1 MTTIGLDNTGFLK
14 FDMDIEMGDKNV
26 FNTTGSQLWRK
37 VVLLFDAELKAQY
50 SLMRQDRFTVDNIMK
65 YLYGEQISQI
75 PAYYYNKDMQ
85 TKYLNFGSSY
95 LYALHGSGEQHIRK
109 WIRERLM
116 YCDTL
121 LGYRASS
128 SDYITLRSSK
138 LGEVYLDVETYIP
151 MYLSIKWRDEA
162 NNTGLQ
168 TKRVGRGEKVR
179 FTYNMPTAT
188 DQEIIVYAGHYLK
201 SLGDVSNL
209 QPTSMLIAN
218 ADRLTEIECHSPNLI
233 NTDLSECTKLQ
244 RIDLSDCTALG
255 TGIGA
260 QPILNIQ
267 NCKYLRYCDCRNTQ
281 LTAIYTMQAGGNLEE
296 IYYPQ
301 STQVVQL
308 TNQTYLHTIGLPST
322 SPCKNLANVQITN
335 CNAIK
340 RLSSETTALDFNTL
354 KYVQNLNITNSLSG
368 LNSMQFNG
376 FDKLKNVTLSSLKEL
391 NSIGFEDM
399 MPVTTT
405 STLKNITISDCPLI
419 TSLSFNVSSDDYKVA
434 FASNGKLD
442 LGGLQS
448 LKSIECNT
456 SVKGLDTLIVPTSLT
471 DLRFTTEHGDGI
483 NEIKNI
489 WSASA
494 VHNNDGFEGI
504 DFQDMTIE
512 FIDMLGLNG
521 ISNAI
526 NFHIAPKTQNPNLN
540 TARDGST
547 DKPWFHPIGSIDL
560 SNYTGLMIGMLR
572 GVDLNKLDVVINT
585 NRDQVDLTSLFECAT
600 LPTAQN
606 IVTKTNNILAKFPK
620 SVIWDYMFRGCDL
633 SFSPK
638 DITIPNRG
646 LSLKGMYK
654 DSNVTEDVSL
664 PNVIMAVDE
673 MFMNCTG
680 ITTYEENWLKTYAK
694 IAYTVPASNGTSGSW
709 DDNGNYTEGTNYNQ
723 FLYTLSD
730 GEKVFK
736 IMTTGTGVVRIN
748 YFHNASF
755 MSRVVYTPKF
765 DSYPYVVTIPDG
777 CNKVI
782 FVCDKTIG
790 FASEGTITTSN
801 CYTNTGGVLSEIPVS
816 WGGYGLDK
824 NVTSIYVIDT
834 THLTNTTT
842 FNLVL
847 NDNQAGIT
855 DWGDGITNSEK
866 SHTYAEHGV
875 YTIKTKSWSNG
886 TPSDDLK
893 NALIEVKQIKLIGHN
908 GNSKDYSNA
917 FNGCTNLRKVTTYD
931 LAPTNCQNMF
941 YNCTSLTEIVGLDTW
956 DMSNCNS
963 ISGAFQ
969 SCTSLTTIPTIPNG
983 VPDMNSTFRDC
994 SSLTSVPNIPNSVT
1008 NMNGTFYGCTS
1019 LTTIPNMPNSV
1030 TNMYFTFCS
1039 CSSLTT
1045 VPNISNSVTNM
1056 IGAFQ
1061 GCTSLTSVPTIPNS
1075 VTSMRN
1081 TFTGCSSLAIVH
1093 NISNSVTDMT
1103 GTFFNCTSLTSVP
1116 TIPNSVTSMDR
1127 TFRNCVLL
1135 TEVNLSNCDFNNITS
1150 FADIFNN
1157 CTSLTRVTLNNI
1169 TDTSTREAG
1178 AGLRLALNSI
1188 PQPVEIVMDEIAMT
1202 DFSNLFQGVTKIKND
1217 IVFPTNATN
1226 VSNCFK
1232 GCTSMTHVHSNWKT
1246 EYTAMENT
1254 TDCYAGCT
1262 GITHC
1267 DGVDLGVNEYIT
1279 GLDEVP
1285 TAWGGYG
1292 FLKTV
1297 TSILVFEIPS
1307 DNYTLTLLD
1316 QLMSSF
1322 AGGSDYSYY
1331 NKINW
1336 GDGTITEGEISHTYT
1351 TAGTYTLK
1359 GHYFMG
1365 QWKPTASMKET
1376 LTEIKQIPK
1385 YKKLTTSNRYLA
1397 TGCTKLKKVTIN
1409 DFISNDNDNGLTS
1422 AFQECTALEEV
1433 YIKSSLDYYTKGIEL
1448 RNAFQSCNSLKTVTM
1463 IGFKPNGCSQIFYNC
1478 SSLTEIIGLDTWDM
1492 SNCTNISNMF
1502 TGCNVLGDNTFL
1514 TMSEWN
1520 VAKITTYNSTF
1531 QGCKA
1536 MTNNNFMSSW
1546 EMSNCQGLMSTFQD
1560 CTGLIELDLSN
1571 KFLTGLNN
1579 IRQLCYN
1586 CTNLQTINLT
1596 NFIDKDNYSGELT
1609 TTFYS
1614 TQNPFDNCSSLQNNP
1629 YLQIGIGLASIS
1641 FWGLTCVPPDIL
1653 DLSEINTSNLQSFR
1667 YTGTATQIIGI
1678 HSNVPWVMSFRY
1690 ATGVTVVKDLY
1701 YKHGDIDFYY
1711 YNAPAPNTF
1720 INFVTKEGSTA
1731 YKAEN
1736 FGALGSSN
1744 SINHVLKLSNTNY
1757 NVNTFITLFNCLYDY
1772 ASEGTSANYTL
1783 TLGNNLARLTDEQIV
1798 IATNK
1803 GWCIKGTNAV
1813 AVPAGMDL
1821 SSLSTDNNV
1830 TKLYVQLTSENSTSR
1845 IAELCAKYPNITEV
1859 YLFEDG
1865 TITEAVDIFT
1875 GVDNNIKA
1883 QITKVVFMEGYFNNV
1898 TLDIREYGLLDE
1910 LPVAWGGFGFSKDV
1924 TSIIVV
1930 EIPSNNYEFLISTY
1944 NSSMI
1949 STGTINWGDGT
1960 VTTGSR
1966 THTYATAGT
1975 YTIKAHIALGYYDP
1989 SDSIRNCLIE
1999 VKQIALSGIDKMFNL
2014 SFSNCTKLTK
2024 VTAYNLAP
2032 KRCDNMFKK
2041 CSLLTE
2047 IVGLDTWDMSNCTNF
2062 DEMFSGASYPVNGI
2076 FPDNFFYGGTMNGT
2090 FQNNNSL
2097 ISIDLSNQGK
2107 FTHISN
2113 ICRGCS
2119 NLETVNFNNLDLTET
2134 ANFGQKRILDDCNKF
2149 RVLNMSN
2156 CIFGE
2161 DYDVSGFI
2169 DDASSLIEYN
2179 FRGSTGSFLYFNV
2192 FTHYN
2197 MVGVTTIDWGNI
2209 KLKDFDCGQDLPNLT
2224 VQSLLNTLNAL
2235 YDYVSEGNADVH
2247 TCRIGSVALAK
2258 LTDEQIAIATNKGWT
2273 LQ

>member
-1 MTTIGLDNTGFLK
+1 
-14 FDMDIEMGDKNV
+14 MGDKNV
-26 FNTTGSQLWRK
+26 FNTTGSQLWKK
-37 VVLLFDAELKAQY
+37 VVLLFDAELKTQY

-85 TKYLNFGSSY
+85 SKYLNFGSSY

-218 ADRLTEIECHSPNLI
+218 ADRLTEITCHSPNLI

-267 NCKYLRYCDCRNTQ
+267 NCKYLRYCNCMNTQ

-296 IYYPQ
+296 IYYPET
-301 STQVVQL
+301 TQVVQL
-308 TNQTYLHTIGLPST
+308 TNQTYLHTVGIPYGYNDLLKSINEYYQNVSYSYFNSTYDKPSITENAGSDVVSVRTKIPVEYGVTYTLVMGSNIGSCYVWEFDKNDKFVNRPIAECLGYGETRCNYTPTNDRVKYVCLGFEINNWSIFKKNARLCK
-322 SPCKNLANVQITN
+322 SEEVNVFKYCKNLANVQISN

-340 RLSSETTALDFNTL
+340 YLQYPFRPNDTINFDSL

-376 FDKLKNVTLSSLKEL
+376 FDKLRNVTLSSLKEL
-391 NSIGFEDM
+391 DTIGFEDM

-434 FASNGKLD
+434 FASGGKLD

-489 WSASA
+489 WSASV

-540 TARDGST
+540 TARDGSES
-547 DKPWFHPIGSIDL
+547 KPWFHPIGSIDL

-585 NRDQVDLTSLFECAT
+585 DRDQTDLTSLFECAT

-620 SVIWDYMFRGCDL
+620 SVIWDYMFKGCDL

-680 ITTYEENWLKTYAK
+680 ITTYEKNWLKTYAK
-694 IAYTVPASNGTSGSW
+694 LTFTVPTSNGTSGSW

-723 FLYTLSD
+723 FLYTPSD
-730 GEKVFK
+730 GERAFK

-748 YFHNASF
+748 YFYNASF
-755 MSRVVYTPKF
+755 MSRIVYTPEF

-782 FVCDKTIG
+782 FVCDKTIR
-790 FASEGTITTSN
+790 FASEGAITTSN
-801 CYTNTGGVLSEIPVS
+801 CYTNTGGALSEIPVS

-834 THLTNTTT
+834 THLTNTTA

-847 NDNQAGIT
+847 QDNQAGIT
-855 DWGDGITNSEK
+855 DWGDGVTNSEK

-875 YTIKTKSWSNG
+875 YTIKTKSWANG
-886 TPSDDLK
+886 VPSDDLK
-893 NALIEVKQIKLIGHN
+893 TALIEVKQIKIGHN
-908 GNSKDYSNA
+908 GNSRNYSNA
-917 FNGCTNLRKVTTYD
+917 FNGCSKLTKVTAYD
-931 LAPTNCQNMF
+931 LAPTDCNSMF
-941 YNCTSLTEIVGLDTW
+941 NGCSSLTEIIGVDTW
-956 DMSNCNS
+956 DMSNCSNINAMFKSCYKLSNLNDAENWVFNRQTSLSEVFRECNS
-963 ISGAFQ
+963 LVSFDTSNWNVSSNNLMTIFYGCSKLETLNVSGIDVSSNTDFMQ
-969 SCTSLTTIPTIPNG
+969 YTFGECPKLTTIIGLDTW
-983 VPDMNSTFRDC
+983 
-994 SSLTSVPNIPNSVT
+994 
-1008 NMNGTFYGCTS
+1008 
-1019 LTTIPNMPNSV
+1019 
-1030 TNMYFTFCS
+1030 
-1039 CSSLTT
+1039 
-1045 VPNISNSVTNM
+1045 NISNTANLLAVFSN
-1056 IGAFQ
+1056 
-1061 GCTSLTSVPTIPNS
+1061 CPSLTELNLSNWNFSKVVGAT
-1075 VTSMRN
+1075 N
-1081 TFTGCSSLAIVH
+1081 TFQ
-1093 NISNSVTDMT
+1093 
-1103 GTFFNCTSLTSVP
+1103 NCTSLTK
-1116 TIPNSVTSMDR
+1116 I
-1127 TFRNCVLL
+1127 
-1135 TEVNLSNCDFNNITS
+1135 
-1150 FADIFNN
+1150 
-1157 CTSLTRVTLNNI
+1157 TLNNI
-1169 TDTSTREAG
+1169 VDTSTREAG
-1178 AGLRLALNSI
+1178 VGLRRALNTL
-1188 PQPVEIVMDEIAMT
+1188 PQPVEIVMDEFAMT

-1232 GCTSMTHVHSNWKT
+1232 GCTGMTHVHSNWNNEYEENTKSKT
-1246 EYTAMENT
+1246 PTLIYSNSTNGSYEVVSSSNYIRVQVNRNTSSDNSVYPVIQVNGKDVSLYQYKIVSANDGTLVGGTGYQYSSDYIYIGENNSFTISFSESNTSIYIYACPGVMMT
-1254 TDCYAGCT
+1254 TDCYSGCT

-1267 DGVDLGVNEYIT
+1267 DEVDLGVNEYTT

-1285 TAWGGYG
+1285 YTWGGYS
-1292 FLKTV
+1292 FFKTV

-1307 DNYTLTLLD
+1307 DNYTLTLLN
-1316 QLMSSF
+1316 QLMSTF

-1331 NKINW
+1331 NKVNW

-1359 GHYFMG
+1359 GHYYMG
-1365 QWKPTASMKET
+1365 QWEPTASMKET
-1376 LTEIKQIPK
+1376 LIEIKQIPK
-1385 YKKLTTSNRYLA
+1385 YRKYMTSNRYLA
-1397 TGCTKLKKVTIN
+1397 TKCTKLKKVTIN
-1409 DFISNDNDNGLTS
+1409 DFISNDGDNGLYG
-1422 AFQECTALEEV
+1422 AFNGCTALEEV
-1433 YIKSSLDYYTKGIEL
+1433 YIKSSLNYYTKGIQI
-1448 RNAFQSCNSLKTVTM
+1448 NDVFSGCTSLKVVTL
-1463 IGFKPNGCSQIFYNC
+1463 IGLKVYNTYNIFNNCYSLVEINGLDTCDFSSSNLLNGAFYNC
-1478 SSLTEIIGLDTWDM
+1478 RSLPDSQFAKL
-1492 SNCTNISNMF
+1492 SNINTSNINNYS
-1502 TGCNVLGDNTFL
+1502 NTF
-1514 TMSEWN
+1514 N
-1520 VAKITTYNSTF
+1520 
-1531 QGCKA
+1531 GCDL
-1536 MTNNNFMSSW
+1536 MTNNNFMKNWVIKDNSSF
-1546 EMSNCQGLMSTFQD
+1546 ENTFANCDNLLTV
-1560 CTGLIELDLSN
+1560 DLSERY
-1571 KFLTGLNN
+1571 LTKVSS
-1579 IRQLCYN
+1579 IRYMFSSCPKLK
-1586 CTNLQTINLT
+1586 TINLENFLDSSNFSDCNIT
-1596 NFIDKDNYSGELT
+1596 NNTWSAER
-1609 TTFYS
+1609 
-1614 TQNPFDNCSSLQNNP
+1614 PFNDCRALEYNP
-1629 YLQIGIGLASIS
+1629 YEYLKDIPLVGIYFFISDNNVFPSIM
-1641 FWGLTCVPPDIL
+1641 
-1653 DLSEINTSNLQSFR
+1653 DLSTYNTSNIRIINTSGNK
-1667 YTGTATQIIGI
+1667 TIEQIIGVNANNPWDFTFRD
-1678 HSNVPWVMSFRY
+1678 SNVRVLNN
-1690 ATGVTVVKDLY
+1690 LY
-1701 YKHGDIDFYY
+1701 YRHANLQYFYY
-1711 YNAPAPNTF
+1711 NSPLPNTD
-1720 INFVTKEGSTA
+1720 ITFVTKEGSTA

-1736 FGALGSSN
+1736 FGGQN
-1744 SINHVLKLSNTNY
+1744 DTNGINNLLKLNSTNY
-1757 NVNTFITLFNCLYDY
+1757 TVNTFVSLFNCLYDY

-1783 TLGNNLARLTDEQIV
+1783 NL
-1798 IATNK
+1798 
-1803 GWCIKGTNAV
+1803 
-1813 AVPAGMDL
+1813 
-1821 SSLSTDNNV
+1821 
-1830 TKLYVQLTSENSTSR
+1830 
-1845 IAELCAKYPNITEV
+1845 
-1859 YLFEDG
+1859 
-1865 TITEAVDIFT
+1865 
-1875 GVDNNIKA
+1875 
-1883 QITKVVFMEGYFNNV
+1883 
-1898 TLDIREYGLLDE
+1898 
-1910 LPVAWGGFGFSKDV
+1910 
-1924 TSIIVV
+1924 
-1930 EIPSNNYEFLISTY
+1930 
-1944 NSSMI
+1944 
-1949 STGTINWGDGT
+1949 
-1960 VTTGSR
+1960 
-1966 THTYATAGT
+1966 
-1975 YTIKAHIALGYYDP
+1975 
-1989 SDSIRNCLIE
+1989 
-1999 VKQIALSGIDKMFNL
+1999 
-2014 SFSNCTKLTK
+2014 
-2024 VTAYNLAP
+2024 
-2032 KRCDNMFKK
+2032 
-2041 CSLLTE
+2041 
-2047 IVGLDTWDMSNCTNF
+2047 
-2062 DEMFSGASYPVNGI
+2062 
-2076 FPDNFFYGGTMNGT
+2076 
-2090 FQNNNSL
+2090 
-2097 ISIDLSNQGK
+2097 
-2107 FTHISN
+2107 
-2113 ICRGCS
+2113 
-2119 NLETVNFNNLDLTET
+2119 
-2134 ANFGQKRILDDCNKF
+2134 
-2149 RVLNMSN
+2149 
-2156 CIFGE
+2156 
-2161 DYDVSGFI
+2161 
-2169 DDASSLIEYN
+2169 
-2179 FRGSTGSFLYFNV
+2179 GSTN
-2192 FTHYN
+2192 
-2197 MVGVTTIDWGNI
+2197 
-2209 KLKDFDCGQDLPNLT
+2209 
-2224 VQSLLNTLNAL
+2224 
-2235 YDYVSEGNADVH
+2235 
-2247 TCRIGSVALAK
+2247 LAK

-2273 LQ
+2273 IQ

>member
-37 VVLLFDAELKAQY
+37 VVLLFDAELKQQY

-85 TKYLNFGSSY
+85 AKYLNFGSSY

-179 FTYNMPTAT
+179 FTYNMPTET

-267 NCKYLRYCDCRNTQ
+267 NCKYLRYCNCMNTQ

-322 SPCKNLANVQITN
+322 NPCKNLADVQITN

-340 RLSSETTALDFNTL
+340 TLSSETIALDFNTL

-391 NSIGFEDM
+391 DSIGFEDM

-540 TARDGST
+540 TARDGSI

-572 GVDLNKLDVVINT
+572 GIDLNKLDVVINT

-620 SVIWDYMFRGCDL
+620 SVIWDYMFRGCNL

-680 ITTYEENWLKTYAK
+680 ITTYEKNWLKTYAK
-694 IAYTVPASNGTSGSW
+694 IAYTVPTSNGTSGFW

-730 GEKVFK
+730 GEKAFK

-755 MSRVVYTPKF
+755 ISRVVYTPKF

-790 FASEGTITTSN
+790 FTSEGTITTSN
-801 CYTNTGGVLSEIPVS
+801 CYANTGGVLSEIPVS

-847 NDNQAGIT
+847 QDNQVGIT
-855 DWGDGITNSEK
+855 DWGDGVINSEK

-941 YNCTSLTEIVGLDTW
+941 YNCTSLTEVIGLDTW
-956 DMSNCNS
+956 DMSNCSSADSMFNN
-963 ISGAFQ
+963 
-969 SCTSLTTIPTIPNG
+969 CTSLTTIPNIPTG
-983 VPDMNSTFRDC
+983 VTSMQSTFQNC
-994 SSLTSVPNIPNSVT
+994 SSLTTVPNIPNSVT
-1008 NMNGTFYGCTS
+1008 NMNYTFQHCTS
-1019 LTTIPNMPNSV
+1019 LTTVPNIPDSATSM
-1030 TNMYFTFCS
+1030 FATFYG

-1045 VPNISNSVTNM
+1045 VPNIPNSVIDMGGTFRNCRLLTTIPNIPNSVINMEATFFNCLSLTTVPNVPNSVTNM
-1056 IGAFQ
+1056 Q
-1061 GCTSLTSVPTIPNS
+1061 
-1075 VTSMRN
+1075 N
-1081 TFTGCSSLAIVH
+1081 TFYGCIA
-1093 NISNSVTDMT
+1093 
-1103 GTFFNCTSLTSVP
+1103 
-1116 TIPNSVTSMDR
+1116 
-1127 TFRNCVLL
+1127 L
-1135 TEVNLSNCDFNNITS
+1135 TEVNLSNRDFNNITNFENVFDS
-1150 FADIFNN
+1150 CN
-1157 CTSLTRVTLNNI
+1157 SLTRVILNNI
-1169 TDTSTREAG
+1169 TDTSTREVG
-1178 AGLRLALNSI
+1178 AGLRYILNII
-1188 PQPVEIVMDEIAMT
+1188 PQPVEIVMDEITMS

-1232 GCTSMTHVHSNWKT
+1232 GCTSMTHIHSNWET

-1267 DGVDLGVNEYIT
+1267 DGVDLGVNEYIA

-1285 TAWGGYG
+1285 ISWGGYG
-1292 FLKTV
+1292 FFKTV

-1307 DNYTLTLLD
+1307 DNYTLTLND
-1316 QLMSSF
+1316 QLLSTF
-1322 AGGSDYSYY
+1322 HYNNDYSKY
-1331 NKINW
+1331 NRVSW
-1336 GDGTITEGEISHTYT
+1336 GDRTVTEGEISHTYA

-1359 GHYFMG
+1359 GHYYMG
-1365 QWKPTASMKET
+1365 QWEPTASIKET
-1376 LTEIKQIPK
+1376 LIEIKQIPK
-1385 YKKLTTSNRYLA
+1385 YYRYGTSHRYLA
-1397 TGCTKLKKVTIN
+1397 TKCTKLKKVTIN
-1409 DFISNDNDNGLTS
+1409 DFISNDNDNGLKV
-1422 AFQECTALEEV
+1422 AFQGCTALEEV

-1448 RNAFQSCNSLKTVTM
+1448 TQVFNGCKSLKTVTM
-1463 IGFKPNGCSQIFYNC
+1463 IGFKPRSCNQMFYNC
-1478 SSLTEIIGLDTWDM
+1478 SSLTEIVGMDTWDM
-1492 SNCTNISNMF
+1492 SNCDNISDMF
-1502 TGCNVLGDNTFL
+1502 NRCNVLGDNIFL
-1514 TMSEWN
+1514 TISEWN
-1520 VAKITTYNSTF
+1520 VAKTTNYNGTF
-1531 QGCKA
+1531 QNCKA

-1546 EMSNCQGLMSTFQD
+1546 EMSNCQGLMNTFQG

-1571 KFLTGLNN
+1571 RFLTRLGN
-1579 IRQLCYN
+1579 IRYLCAD

-1596 NFIDKDNYSGELT
+1596 NFIDKDNYSGSLT
-1609 TTFYS
+1609 TSFYA
-1614 TQNPFDNCSSLQNNP
+1614 TENPFNNCSSLQNNP

-1641 FWGLTCVPPDIL
+1641 FEGLTCVPDIL
-1653 DLSEINTSNLQSFR
+1653 DLSEIDTSNLQSL
-1667 YTGTATQIIGI
+1667 GVNKTATQIIGI
-1678 HSNVPWVMSFRY
+1678 HSNVPWSMSFRF

-1701 YKHGDIDFYY
+1701 YKHGDLDFYY

-1736 FGALGSSN
+1736 FGTLGSAN
-1744 SINHVLKLSNTNY
+1744 SINNVLKLSSTNY

-1772 ASEGTSANYTL
+1772 TSEGTSANYTL
-1783 TLGNNLARLTDEQIV
+1783 VLGNNLAR
-1798 IATNK
+1798 
-1803 GWCIKGTNAV
+1803 
-1813 AVPAGMDL
+1813 
-1821 SSLSTDNNV
+1821 
-1830 TKLYVQLTSENSTSR
+1830 
-1845 IAELCAKYPNITEV
+1845 
-1859 YLFEDG
+1859 
-1865 TITEAVDIFT
+1865 
-1875 GVDNNIKA
+1875 
-1883 QITKVVFMEGYFNNV
+1883 
-1898 TLDIREYGLLDE
+1898 
-1910 LPVAWGGFGFSKDV
+1910 
-1924 TSIIVV
+1924 
-1930 EIPSNNYEFLISTY
+1930 
-1944 NSSMI
+1944 
-1949 STGTINWGDGT
+1949 
-1960 VTTGSR
+1960 
-1966 THTYATAGT
+1966 
-1975 YTIKAHIALGYYDP
+1975 
-1989 SDSIRNCLIE
+1989 
-1999 VKQIALSGIDKMFNL
+1999 
-2014 SFSNCTKLTK
+2014 
-2024 VTAYNLAP
+2024 
-2032 KRCDNMFKK
+2032 
-2041 CSLLTE
+2041 
-2047 IVGLDTWDMSNCTNF
+2047 
-2062 DEMFSGASYPVNGI
+2062 
-2076 FPDNFFYGGTMNGT
+2076 
-2090 FQNNNSL
+2090 
-2097 ISIDLSNQGK
+2097 
-2107 FTHISN
+2107 
-2113 ICRGCS
+2113 
-2119 NLETVNFNNLDLTET
+2119 
-2134 ANFGQKRILDDCNKF
+2134 
-2149 RVLNMSN
+2149 
-2156 CIFGE
+2156 
-2161 DYDVSGFI
+2161 
-2169 DDASSLIEYN
+2169 
-2179 FRGSTGSFLYFNV
+2179 
-2192 FTHYN
+2192 
-2197 MVGVTTIDWGNI
+2197 
-2209 KLKDFDCGQDLPNLT
+2209 
-2224 VQSLLNTLNAL
+2224 
-2235 YDYVSEGNADVH
+2235 
-2247 TCRIGSVALAK
+2247 